1 VGAQVAVSGSVDN
14 PAIYELKA
22 TSTLGEVLRLAGGL
36 SPLAAIHQAV
46 LERIDAGTSLKTS
59 EVSLDATGLA
69 TAVQNGD
76 ILRVQDVVARFD
88 NAVTLR
94 GNVAVP
100 RRFAWHEGI
109 KISDLI
115 PNKEALLTRDYW
127 RERNSLIN
135 LEPDDDLKPSSS
147 TSLADLSS
155 SNAPPGTSPGP
166 SSAGRFTR
174 VQVENAGSDRSL
186 GSVQAGSAGITV
198 RKFDVRNQVQPP
210 APDINWDYAVVER
223 LDSATLSTRLIPFN
237 LAEVVLNHNALQDH
251 SLEPGDVVTIF
262 SKADISVPVD
272 RRAKYVRVEGEV
284 GGAGIYS
291 VNPSETLRDLVKR
304 AGGFTPGAYLYG
316 LQFTREST
324 QREQQQRFD
333 TFLDSLEVQINQGA
347 ANQAGRVLSP
357 DQGTLAQASL
367 ASQRTLVQKL
377 RETPATGRIVLDL
390 DYKSSSVE
398 DLPELPLEDGDRIYI
413 PNRPSTV
420 NVVGTVNNQ
429 GSFVYSKDFRL
440 GDYLDLAG
448 GASRFADQS
457 HMFVIRADGSVVSKT
472 AAGSI
477 FARNIESLRMF
488 PGDTLVVPT
497 YVNKSTFLRGLTD
510 WSQVVANFALGA
522 AAVNLLK

>member
-1 VGAQVAVSGSVDN
+1 
-14 PAIYELKA
+14 
-22 TSTLGEVLRLAGGL
+22 
-36 SPLAAIHQAV
+36 
-46 LERIDAGTSLKTS
+46 
-59 EVSLDATGLA
+59 
-69 TAVQNGD
+69 
-76 ILRVQDVVARFD
+76 
-88 NAVTLR
+88 
-94 GNVAVP
+94 
-100 RRFAWHEGI
+100 
-109 KISDLI
+109 
-115 PNKEALLTRDYW
+115 
-127 RERNSLIN
+127 
-135 LEPDDDLKPSSS
+135 
-147 TSLADLSS
+147 
-155 SNAPPGTSPGP
+155 
-166 SSAGRFTR
+166 
-174 VQVENAGSDRSL
+174 
-186 GSVQAGSAGITV
+186 
-198 RKFDVRNQVQPP
+198 
-210 APDINWDYAVVER
+210 
-223 LDSATLSTRLIPFN
+223 
-237 LAEVVLNHNALQDH
+237 
-251 SLEPGDVVTIF
+251 
-262 SKADISVPVD
+262 
-272 RRAKYVRVEGEV
+272 
-284 GGAGIYS
+284 
-291 VNPSETLRDLVKR
+291 LVKR